1 MAVGLAGFCLLPW
14 YAVDGGFWSLR
25 WLLDGWPL
33 DEDVAPALF
42 LVAPGREAVAGADR
56 PRSCSC
62 RCSPGGATSPTRPS
76 AGCSCVIGALGLG
89 WLVAQGFAIGL
100 RGWRYDWLEALFGEL
115 DGRQFGMGYGA
126 LATAL
131 AFLFLL
137 TLGIAARGAVGG
149 DVFVVG
155 SIGFVIAT
163 VTLFVFV
170 PIAQMLLNAFVTED
184 RLLAGRLRRAA
195 VQRPA
200 LVARLPDRRP
210 ALRRRLEL
218 LPPRRPRRRAL
229 DAARPRLRPRRHP
242 HRLPLPP
249 HPARAHR
256 AADHHPRL
264 RDRPRRHPALRPL
277 RVLHPS
283 LGRRLRHAADPLGLR
298 PARPLDRPDARLHPD
313 RLPRADRR
321 RRGRQPVDGG
331 GGADAARRPL
341 ADLRHRHPAA
351 DAPRPRQRLPARLH
365 RVDGRLRQPAGAR
378 AATST
383 CSRPRSSSRS
393 SAPRTTPAWPRPSP
407 SCS

>member
-1 MAVGLAGFCLLPW
+1 
-14 YAVDGGFWSLR
+14 
-25 WLLDGWPL
+25 
-33 DEDVAPALF
+33 
-42 LVAPGREAVAGADR
+42 
-56 PRSCSC
+56 
-62 RCSPGGATSPTRPS
+62 
-76 AGCSCVIGALGLG
+76 
-89 WLVAQGFAIGL
+89 
-100 RGWRYDWLEALFGEL
+100 
-115 DGRQFGMGYGA
+115 MGYGA

-170 PIAQMLLNAFVTED
+170 PIVQMLLNAFVTED
-184 RLLAGRLRRAA
+184 RLLAGRLRRAP

-218 LPPRRPRRRAL
+218 LLPRRPRRRAL
-229 DAARPRLRPRRHP
+229 DAARPRLRARRHP

-249 HPARAHR
+249 HPAGAHR

-277 RVLHPS
+277 GVLHPG
-283 LGRRLRHAADPLGLR
+283 LGRRLRRAADPLGLR
-298 PARPLDRPDARLHPD
+298 PARPPDRPDPRLHPD

-341 ADLRHRHPAA
+341 ADLR
-351 DAPRPRQRLPARLH
+351 
-365 RVDGRLRQPAGAR
+365 
-378 AATST
+378 
-383 CSRPRSSSRS
+383 
-393 SAPRTTPAWPRPSP
+393 RPSP
-407 SCS
+407 CR